1 MDRSTR
7 LAAALAAATAFALVA
22 VAGASAHARISPSP
36 TLANQSELYSLVVP
50 TEKEGATTTKVV
62 LTLPQGFSVDSFV
75 DAPGWKRQVQSTGSG
90 EDAVIQR
97 VTWTGGSVPTD
108 EISHFAFLGSAD
120 SDKTYTFGVE
130 QTYSDGSIV
139 NWNGP
144 ESSDNPAPTIEAKSS
159 LGGGGSSTLAI
170 VALVVGVVG
179 VVLAGV
185 ALVAKGGRQLA

>member
-1 MDRSTR
+1 MRGA
-7 LAAALAAATAFALVA
+7 LALAAAAAVALAASASAFAH
-22 VAGASAHARISPSP
+22 AHISPP
-36 TLANQSELYSLVVP
+36 VALAKAGQLYSLDVP
-50 TEKEGATTTKVV
+50 TEKEGQTTTKIV
-62 LTLPQGFSVDSFV
+62 LTLPQGFSIDSFV

-90 EDAVIQR
+90 EEAVVQS
-97 VTWTGGSVPTD
+97 VTWTGGKVPTG
-108 EISHFAFLGSAD
+108 EISHFAFLASAD

-144 ESSDNPAPTIEAKSS
+144 ESSDTPAPTVEAKSS

-170 VALVVGVVG
+170 IALVVGVVG
-179 VVLAGV
+179 VLLGGV